1 MTISHPYR
9 VLTIVEDAFL
19 GIVKYQTRD
28 SKLVEGSALIAAA
41 GAGSLAQV
49 ARQVFDSAGE
59 ARSSLPMG
67 SEGLS
72 RLLGYGAAVC

>member
-1 MTISHPYR
+1 
-9 VLTIVEDAFL
+9 V
-19 GIVKYQTRD
+19 
-28 SKLVEGSALIAAA
+28 LIAAA
-41 GAGSLAQV
+41 GAGSFAQV